1 MNIKKQ
7 FFSLSICLSLLIPSL
22 RAQTNS
28 NARSLSMAR
37 AFTAVARGVDAV
49 IWNPANLAMPERPPV
64 SFMLAG
70 AGFQIGNMTFSKSS
84 YDKYNGKYL
93 TDTDVAD
100 ILSEVPEDGFKLIAD
115 SDVRAIGFSIGPFAI
130 TTNAVAVSD
139 LSLSKDYMRILLEGI
154 QINKNYD
161 IGNNSGEAI
170 GYSSIT
176 ASYAVPVSFPFF
188 RRIYI
193 GTNVSYLIGLGY
205 AEVMESYGNLYNSGW
220 EVSGSG
226 GVKARYAQG
235 GAGFAVDL
243 GLATIKNGW
252 YFGLM
257 LRNATSNIKWKSK
270 PEEFEAQFYTVNGLN
285 ADNSSDE
292 DSLDAYLQTEDGK
305 REIAAF
311 STSLPAE
318 IRFGAAKKWRSFL
331 LAVDYQQGFS
341 HRPGIS
347 KKPYLAMSTEWQGIG
362 FFPMRLGLG
371 FGGDY
376 GLVLATGFGFKLG
389 FFRLDYGISFN
400 GALTPGKANALGM
413 GLSTYFSF

>member
-37 AFTAVARGVDAV
+37 AFTAVARCVDAV

-115 SDVRAIGFSIGPFAI
+115 SDVRAIGFSMGPFAI

-311 STSLPAE
+311 STSL
-318 IRFGAAKKWRSFL
+318 RSEERR
-331 LAVDYQQGFS
+331 VGKECRS
-341 HRPGIS
+341 RWS
-347 KKPYLAMSTEWQGIG
+347 PYH
-362 FFPMRLGLG
+362 
-371 FGGDY
+371 
-376 GLVLATGFGFKLG
+376 
-389 FFRLDYGISFN
+389 
-400 GALTPGKANALGM
+400 
-413 GLSTYFSF
+413 

>member
-1 MNIKKQ
+1 MGNKKQ
-7 FFSLSICLSLLIPSL
+7 IFIFLICLLFFVPALS
-22 RAQTNS
+22 AQTNS

-49 IWNPANLAMPERPPV
+49 IWNPANLAMPGRPPV

-70 AGFQIGNMTFSKSS
+70 AGFQIGNMTFSKST

-93 TDTDVAD
+93 TNADVSD
-100 ILSEVPEDGFKLIAD
+100 ILAEVPEDGFKLVAD
-115 SDVRAIGFSIGPFAI
+115 SDIRAIGFSIGPFAI

-154 QINKNYD
+154 QTDKSYN

-170 GYSSIT
+170 GYSSVT
-176 ASYAVPVSFPFF
+176 ASFAVPVSFPFF
-188 RRIYI
+188 RRIYL
-193 GTNVSYLIGLGY
+193 GANVSYLIGLGY
-205 AEVMESYGNLYNSGW
+205 AEVMESYGNLYHSGW
-220 EVSGSG
+220 EVSGDG
-226 GVKARYAQG
+226 HFKTRYAQG
-235 GAGFAVDL
+235 GAGFAFDL

-252 YFGLM
+252 HFGLM
-257 LRNATSNIKWKSK
+257 LRNAASNVKWTSK

-285 ADNSSDE
+285 MDNSSDE
-292 DSLDAYLQTEDGK
+292 DSLDAYLQTEDSK

-318 IRFGAAKKWRSFL
+318 IRIGAAKKWRSFL
-331 LAVDYQQGFS
+331 LAMDYHQGFS

-376 GLVLATGFGFKLG
+376 GSALATGFGFKLG